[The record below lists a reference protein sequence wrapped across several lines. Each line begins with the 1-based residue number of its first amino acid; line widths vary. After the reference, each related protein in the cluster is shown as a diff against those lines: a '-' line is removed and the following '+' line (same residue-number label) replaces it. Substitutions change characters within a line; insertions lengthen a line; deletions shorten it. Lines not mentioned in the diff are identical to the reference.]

1 MNPESTPHH
10 PAMVHVIRAEKSQS
24 WSDVLLSP
32 EAERQL
38 REIHDGFVK
47 RRVANRRGLNA
58 PMASPRIADSRIV
71 DSPIVDSRIAD
82 RRIADRRIADRAVAA
97 QSAGLQDTADD
108 GPSEQPTKKS
118 TEKSTERSL
127 DGSPQESL
135 ESYPVLFAGAAGSG
149 KTLTAMLLGK
159 ELHKQVL
166 RVDLSQVVSR
176 YIGETE
182 KNLERIFAQAAE
194 SDAILF
200 FDEADALFGKRTEL
214 QDAHDK
220 YANQEVSYL
229 LQRIEAY
236 PGLVI
241 LATRRRASIDDA
253 FIKRLRAI
261 VHFTAP
267 R

>member
-1 MNPESTPHH
+1 MNPESSPRQD
-10 PAMVHVIRAEKSQS
+10 AMVHSIRAEKGKS

-38 REIHDGFVK
+38 REIHHWFVK
-47 RRVANRRGLNA
+47 RRVATRPVR
-58 PMASPRIADSRIV
+58 
-71 DSPIVDSRIAD
+71 
-82 RRIADRRIADRAVAA
+82 
-97 QSAGLQDTADD
+97 
-108 GPSEQPTKKS
+108 S
-118 TEKSTERSL
+118 TENPTGRFSERSSERFPDASL
-127 DGSPQESL
+127 QESS

-149 KTLTAMLLGK
+149 KTLTAVLLGQ
-159 ELHKQVL
+159 ELNKRVL
-166 RVDLSQVVSR
+166 RVDLSQVISR

-182 KNLERIFAQAAE
+182 KNLERIFAQAQVD
-194 SDAILF
+194 DAILF
-200 FDEADALFGKRTEL
+200 FDEADALFGKRTDV

-220 YANQEVSYL
+220 YANQEVGYL